1 MDHLAEDY
9 INEFDL
15 DQLDFTVIKREY
27 EEEQKLKCCMGDV
40 SAGLVSGPTS
50 PGCSVPTSP
59 SVNQDIPSPMEQ
71 KSMMGDL
78 NWLQWCAGLQLS
90 SLCDKY
96 APQLSP
102 EEAVDALIKSVE
114 VSSPPVKPNVQP
126 AAEDKTKWLTDIDE
140 DSCTESESQ
149 SSSEIL
155 NIAASPSSPTSSTS
169 SLSPGA
175 VTGTT
180 EAANGEDNDSK
191 SNNASIS
198 GTDIQDDDL
207 VYLPVRELNRRL
219 QGKPKDEVV
228 RLKQKRRTL
237 KNRGYAQNCRSKRL
251 QQKFELENTNNGLA
265 KQISALKRQVDIL
278 TRERDF
284 YKQQC
289 HVKRGSAT
297 AAAAAARAVRDGSVS
312 SSYPSSPDEFS

>member
-15 DQLDFTVIKREY
+15 DQLDFTVIKREL
-27 EEEQKLKCCMGDV
+27 EEQKLKCCMGGDV

-59 SVNQDIPSPMEQ
+59 SVSQDIPSPMEQ
-71 KSMMGDL
+71 KSIMADL

-102 EEAVDALIKSVE
+102 EEAVDVLIKTVEAPPSVK
-114 VSSPPVKPNVQP
+114 SSVHS
-126 AAEDKTKWLTDIDE
+126 ATEDEGGKWLTDMDDDDDDVTE
-140 DSCTESESQ
+140 DTESQ
-149 SSSEIL
+149 SSPAIQ
-155 NIAASPSSPTSSTS
+155 NVSSPDSSS
-169 SLSPGA
+169 SA
-175 VTGTT
+175 TT
-180 EAANGEDNDSK
+180 PRDDRDSK
-191 SNNASIS
+191 PSE
-198 GTDIQDDDL
+198 IQDDDL

-265 KQISALKRQVDIL
+265 KQIANLKRQVDAL

-289 HVKRGSAT
+289 HVQRDSS
-297 AAAAAARAVRDGSVS
+297 AARAVRDGSVS